1 MKKGIKEITET
12 AKYMGMIFKSAW
24 ATVAKETGIV
34 KIVLGL
40 LAAVLIFD
48 CLIILAIVGSFP
60 HWVMQL
66 INDFGSEIR
75 TGLTYFAF
83 GTILLGMI
91 FPFIYFHEA
100 AKIHVRQENTIQKQ
114 KNQIYPRAKF
124 ELSPYH
130 PEAGDNG
137 VRWAGVYIQNK
148 SGARSIKQCKV
159 KLLSF
164 IPEIRGV
171 NNLPSDLMWS
181 DNNRP
186 DANGFLIIPRDGT
199 VTLDI
204 VVSYENYSGGTVT
217 LRRGANVIIFS
228 PGIYTIEFQ
237 IDGIIGNSDIVPQ
250 KFSANIV
257 LELGKDIRL
266 EEIKQHIQ

>member
-1 MKKGIKEITET
+1 MEKLVKEIIKT
-12 AKYMGMIFKSAW
+12 AKYMGMVFKSAW
-24 ATVAKETGIV
+24 ATITKETGIV

-40 LAAVLIFD
+40 LATVLILD
-48 CLIILAIVGSFP
+48 CLIILAIVGLFP
-60 HWVMQL
+60 HWVIQL
-66 INDFGSEIR
+66 ISDFGAEVR

-83 GTILLGMI
+83 GTIVLGI
-91 FPFIYFHEA
+91 VFPFIYFHEA
-100 AKIHVRQENTIQKQ
+100 AKIHGRQENTIQRQ
-114 KNQIYPRAKF
+114 KNQIYPKAQF

-164 IPEIRGV
+164 VPEVRGV

-186 DANGFLIIPRDGT
+186 DTNGFLIISRDGT

-217 LRRGANVIIFS
+217 LRRGASVIIFS

-237 IDGIIGNSDIVPQ
+237 IDGIIGDNDIVPQ

-257 LELGKDIRL
+257 LEQGKDIRI
-266 EEIKQHIQ
+266 EDIQHIQ